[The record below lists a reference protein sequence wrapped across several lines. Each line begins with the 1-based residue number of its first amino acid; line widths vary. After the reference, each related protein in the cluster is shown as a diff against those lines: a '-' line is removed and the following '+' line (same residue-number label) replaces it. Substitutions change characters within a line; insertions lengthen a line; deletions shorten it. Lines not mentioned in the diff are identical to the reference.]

1 MSKDNMH
8 DSGRII
14 KYAMSPS
21 RIKTL
26 EECTFL
32 MGNLEKV
39 WWVVLKSGY
48 NITPYCDLENEL
60 YHLNNDS
67 VNYKK

>member
-21 RIKTL
+21 KIKTL
-26 EECTFL
+26 KEGTVL

-39 WWVVLKSGY
+39 GCVVLKSEY
-48 NITPYCDLENEL
+48 NITPYYDLENE
-60 YHLNNDS
+60 
-67 VNYKK
+67 